1 MVMVIGGGRTSTPS
15 PSRRRTGTV
24 GINSQTILGR
34 HSAGTG
40 LQEVLTPQKAREVLN
55 LWESNDVFFN
65 SLRLSNTSNN
75 IAGTIQWDGTD
86 FLGYNGT
93 QWKSLTN
100 TTGIDTKTVSA
111 SYDNNT
117 STATFNRD
125 DGTTF
130 TLDLGQLV
138 VGAGINLTDLSV
150 LPKPPASGDGHLG
163 YDNTTGEFTY
173 TPPDLSGY
181 LTSYTETDPVFT
193 AHTSSD
199 ISSGTGFLK
208 NDGSGNWSY
217 DNNTYLT
224 SSDLSYYT
232 DSDVN
237 TLLNISSAGN
247 NQILSWNGTDYAWIN
262 QSSGGSGISLTDL
275 SILPEST
282 PSGDGHLGYDNT
294 TGEFTYTPPDLSGYL
309 TSYTET
315 DPVFSASAAASITNT
330 KITNWDTA
338 HGWGDHSTAG
348 YLTSY
353 TETSTLD
360 DVVTRG
366 NTTTTTAVIPFL
378 YSNQSSFPNAATY
391 HGAIAHSHADG
402 AMYFAHGGNWV
413 KLAND
418 SQLANS
424 SNWDTAYGWG
434 DHSAAG
440 YVLTSNLDYYTD
452 SDVDARLDSDLAGD
466 GQILSWDDTNSN
478 YVWIDS
484 PTFTETVTSLNIN
497 ANILTYTREDGTT
510 DQYDLSLYLDDT
522 NLARITSGTLDAS
535 TGIATFTRD
544 DSSTFTLDLSSLL
557 NITFA
562 DLSVVKPNP
571 AASGSGDLTYDNTT
585 GEFTYTPPDLSGYLT
600 SYTETDPVF
609 SASAAASIT
618 NTKITNWDTAH
629 GWGDHSTAGYLTSF
643 SETVTSLSL
652 SLGSLLYTDE
662 GGTVTNIPLTSYE
675 NQVLSVNGYV
685 GTVNL
690 TKGDIGLGNVD
701 NTSDVDKPI
710 STLTQTALDLKVNY
724 TDVLTTVTSTNKI
737 VTQSDISS
745 LGGGDML
752 KNVYDTNNSNVVDN
766 AEKVNGFTVGI
777 DVPANAVFTDTVYTD
792 SDVDSHLNQT
802 NPTSGHVLSWNG
814 SDYAWVAQ
822 SSGYSNTDVD
832 AHLNQTGS
840 ITDGYVLSWDTTT
853 GDYSWINKGNTLLNI
868 SDNVQGVV
876 LGAGKKLQ
884 TNDIEMDVGS
894 TLSAAGCIVDF
905 SSSTIIGLGGE
916 IKSEIDTHL
925 NVTPT
930 NPTDGYVLSWDTS
943 ANAGQGDFVWVAK
956 GSTLSNIVDTS
967 YGVDVTGKMQI
978 STIDIG
984 SGINASAG
992 ATFDLQGTTINF
1004 GSATIMGGNAF
1015 NGTINNHLWSGS
1027 TAPTDGYILSWNSS
1041 LLSGSGDYEWVA
1053 QSSSGIVLTDLSVGT
1068 PNAASGSG
1076 DLAYDDTTG
1085 IFTYTPPDLSGYVL
1099 TSNLDYYTDSD
1110 VDARLDSDLAGDGQI
1125 LSWDDTNSNYVWIDS
1140 PTFTETTT
1148 SLTLTNGSLIYT
1160 DEDGTSHNISLAA
1173 YLDEDSRSIASGVL
1187 DSVTGI
1193 VTFTRDDASTFTLDL
1208 SALLDDTNLVT
1219 SVNGQNGVVVLSKS
1233 DIGLGNVD
1241 NTSDADK
1248 PISTA
1253 TQTALDL
1260 KVNYT
1265 DVLTTVSNTNKI
1277 VTQSDIPSFTE
1288 TDTLDDVVTRGNTT
1302 TTTAVIPFLYANQS
1316 SFPNASTYHGAIAHS
1331 HADGAMYFAHGG
1343 NWVKLANNSQLTNS
1357 SNWDTAYGWGDH
1369 STAGYSNVTSSDSAP
1384 TSPSDNDL
1392 WWDSDE
1398 GVLKIRYNDGSS
1410 QQWVDIS
1417 SSSSGIALTDLSVGT
1432 PNSASSS
1439 GAISYDNTTGEF
1451 TYTPPDLSG
1460 YLTSET
1466 SHADVLVDGD
1476 FSSSGLMKTD
1486 GSGVYSTVTDNSSNW
1501 DTAYGWGDHSTVGYL
1516 TSFAETVTSLSVL
1529 NNILTYTKEDGTTDT
1544 VDLSLYLDDT
1554 NLARITSGT
1563 LNSSTG
1569 IATFTRDD
1577 NSTFTLDLSSLLNI
1591 TFADLSVVK
1600 PNPAASGSGD
1610 LTYDNTTGEFTF
1622 TPPDLSGFAASSD
1635 ISWVVSGNDIYSSN
1649 SGNVGIGTTTP
1660 LDKLEV
1666 SGGIRVSDSW
1676 SETPSS
1682 SGVIDYISSNISN
1695 ITRFISQGD
1704 SENRGQFKFVNQN
1717 SVGSSI
1723 LESVFIN
1730 SYGDVGLGVDNIIEY
1745 YNTSNPPSLNGSGV
1759 VISNEPTYLNDNNS
1773 AKYGRSISVSSDGNV
1788 LAVAAH
1794 QGTTA
1799 QTNGLIYIYTK
1810 QTDGTW
1816 SLRDTIINPSDG
1828 DPTEYEFGVS
1838 VSLSSDG
1845 NLMAVGSYDLGLSEG
1860 YYTGHTSTQY
1870 YRSGVHIYE
1879 YSNSSWGIR
1888 DTILDPKASPSL
1900 EFGKDVAL
1908 SSDGAILIVGVGR
1921 YDNSVYYGEGGVY
1934 RFKYDSQN
1942 TIWNQEDFITIPHT
1956 NTFITGGDNPPA
1968 GFGATV
1974 SISDDGMILAV
1985 GSPDY
1990 DSSNATGNTD
2000 STGNQGAVY
2009 TYIWD
2014 STGQNY
2020 ISRGSLLELNPEGL
2034 NFGKSLCLT
2043 GNGNTLV
2050 VSSID
2055 DISSASEPRGKR
2067 KVHIYDWAS
2076 TSWSKRNFIME
2087 SPSNYSGSSYYND
2100 TYGESLT
2107 CSSDGTTLLISS
2119 PLYWLTNS
2127 SNVTQGTWNAQG
2139 IYSYSGLMGSSIVY
2153 EKLEVDGAVK
2163 ISSTTNSSVDA
2174 GTIQWNGT
2182 DFLGYNGSAWK
2193 SLTVPSQSDLSGVD
2207 ADTVDGLH
2215 ASSFALANHH
2225 HDSDY
2230 LGINDTAT
2238 NSALLDN
2245 LDSSQ
2250 FLRSDVDD
2258 HTTGKLGI
2266 GSAPVNEKLEVSG
2279 AIKIGDTSTV
2289 SPSGGEIKYDGDYK
2303 SYNTTLSTW
2312 ESLTFQ
2318 TSDVDTHLNQSSA
2331 VDGQVLS
2338 WDDVNAVYNWVD
2350 PSSLSITEV
2359 NDLSS
2364 AVTWADVPDANITQ
2378 SSVTQHE
2385 GALTITESQISDLH
2399 HYDNADVNTL
2409 LNKTTSSDGKLLTW
2423 DQTAGYYDW
2432 VDSTSLAIT
2441 ETNDLS
2447 SVVTWADVPDAN
2459 ITQSSVT
2466 QHEGALS
2473 ILESQITGLNYYTN
2487 ADVNTL
2493 LNKTTTSDGQLL
2505 TWDQTAGLYKWI
2517 TKASLS
2523 SSITINKSQITDLG
2537 NYVETISGTTN
2548 EIEVTGTASSGATF
2562 TIGLPD
2568 DVVITSDLTVGGN
2581 LSVNGTSTR
2590 VDSTVTT
2597 IIDPVISIG
2606 GKDTTSD
2613 GFADLTSL
2621 DPKDRGVEFKYW
2633 DSTSSSSKLGF
2644 MGWNTSISKFGF
2656 YKDATNTNEIF
2667 SGTKAELDAEID
2679 WSNILNKPTSAGVDT
2694 NTTYSVKASNISGGA
2709 SLDLDAGGSGS
2720 GTDKVNFKHAGATT
2734 ITYTDD
2740 DNIEISSTDTTYST
2754 ATPTTE
2760 GLIKIGYTQTGKNYP
2775 VQLNLGQ
2782 AYVNVPWTDT
2792 GASMTSSQWTT
2803 SGSDIYY
2810 NSGNVGIGTIS
2821 PSAKLDIA
2829 IGASNSLGLVVTS
2842 SNDAAVT
2849 GDHISVAALRGDTS
2863 AYNLLNLTNSVG
2875 TKFIVQGD
2883 GNVGINTTSPKTK
2896 LHLNHGETSVNGP
2909 QELLR
2914 LEGNWNG
2921 ATGVDGDGALIR
2933 FTNQHDNAT
2942 NPNTGEYNV
2951 AGIAGLD
2958 DSSNWGGSLHFQ
2970 TSPTGGTGGNDLQ
2983 TRMVVRYDGNVG
2995 IGTTNPIGKL
3005 EVNTENINGS
3015 VKIGNFNNVAYGTA
3029 TSNHLGQGTKL
3040 EFVADTNP
3048 RYSHHNT
3055 NTVAYIKSE
3064 YDGTDSTADDRT
3076 GNTALTFAT
3085 HSGFADTG
3093 TLSEKMRISSSGN
3106 VGIGTTEPQRLLTL
3120 GNGTDSPHLLLY
3132 AAPAGNS
3139 RIEFGDTNDQD
3150 AGKIQYNH
3158 STNHMNFTTAGIQDR
3173 MVLDDNGR
3181 VGIGETSPDELLH
3194 LKDSTTNAN
3203 TCLRL
3208 ESNSQKWD
3216 LCNRGGDSNKF
3227 KLLDVTGNKSPFIVE
3242 KGITQHNLLYLKSE
3256 VVGSGDAVDG
3266 TDLPNRIGVN
3276 THVPEAELHVEG
3288 NLLVD
3293 IYDGAQTGGGVFFRS
3308 STSSDAEYL
3317 LDKPY
3322 NMSILAYDHSNS
3334 GASADGL
3341 SINAWDGISFCTN
3354 SNTRNERMRISKD
3367 GKVGIGITSP
3377 SYSLHVVDPT
3387 VDSNNNVVYPQTV
3400 ASFGNSDENS
3410 PIRIVS
3416 NSNTEW
3422 GLQSFNSRDIIFE
3435 NKVGS
3440 GTPSRLMTIKSD
3452 GKVGIG
3458 KTNPDCKLHVSDNIK
3473 TDGNII
3479 SSGVIEQYGTLGTG
3493 ATGGGTSID
3502 HDVSVLKLGYFSNAG
3517 GSPVMSGDCTVNLF
3531 NFDASVGQATNVS
3544 YVVQQG
3550 STSSATH
3557 IINAMTITTN
3567 SSVDTS
3573 ATVTI
3578 NWQGGSAPVGTVG
3591 GIDVFSFTILR
3602 TGASTY
3608 VVLANMVDY

>member
-34 HSAGTG
+34 HSSGTG

-629 GWGDHSTAGYLTSF
+629 GWGDHSAAGYLTSF

-956 GSTLSNIVDTS
+956 GNTLSNIVDTS

-1041 LLSGSGDYEWVA
+1041 LLSGAGDYEWVA

-1076 DLAYDDTTG
+1076 GLAYDDTTG

-1125 LSWDDTNSNYVWIDS
+1125 LSWDDTNSKYVWIDS
-1140 PTFTETTT
+1140 PTFSETTT
-1148 SLTLTNGSLIYT
+1148 SLTLTNGNLVYT
-1160 DEDGTSHNISLAA
+1160 DEDGTQNSISLAA

-1193 VTFTRDDASTFTLDL
+1193 VTFTRDDNSTFTLDL

-1265 DVLTTVSNTNKI
+1265 DVLSTVTSTNKI
-1277 VTQSDIPSFTE
+1277 VTQSDIPSLTE

-1331 HADGAMYFAHGG
+1331 HADGAMYFAH
-1343 NWVKLANNSQLTNS
+1343 NSIWNKLANDSQLANS
-1357 SNWDTAYGWGDH
+1357 PNWDTAHGWGNHANAGYLTSYTETDPVFSASAAASITNTKITNWDTAHGWGDH
-1369 STAGYSNVTSSDSAP
+1369 SAAGYSNVTSSDSAP

-1417 SSSSGIALTDLSVGT
+1417 SSSSGGIALTDLSVGT
-1432 PNSASSS
+1432 PNAASSS

-1600 PNPAASGSGD
+1600 PNPSASGSGD

-1759 VISNEPTYLNDNNS
+1759 VISNEPTYLNDNHS

-1974 SISDDGMILAV
+1974 SISDDGMILTV

-1990 DSSNATGNTD
+1990 DSSNATGNTE

-2014 STGQNY
+2014 LVGQNY

-2193 SLTVPSQSDLSGVD
+2193 SLTVPSQSDLSGMD

-2385 GALTITESQISDLH
+2385 STLTITESQISDLH

-2409 LNKTTSSDGKLLTW
+2409 LNKTTTSDGKLLTW
-2423 DQTAGYYDW
+2423 DQALGLYKW

-2441 ETNDLS
+2441 ESNDLS

-2590 VDSTVTT
+2590 IDSTVTT

-2606 GKDTTSD
+2606 GESTTSN
-2613 GFADLTSL
+2613 GFADLSAL

-2644 MGWNTSISKFGF
+2644 IGWDSDVAKFTLL
-2656 YKDATNTNEIF
+2656 KDATNTNEIF
-2667 SGTKAELDAEID
+2667 SGTKAELDAGVD

-2694 NTTYSVKASNISGGA
+2694 DTTYSVKASNISGGA

-2740 DNIEISSTDTTYST
+2740 DNIEISSTDTTYSAGIGLSLVLWGGT
-2754 ATPTTE
+2754 YTRFNLNKATSATL
-2760 GLIKIGYTQTGKNYP
+2760 GGVQLGSHITQTTAPNSPSSTFGRTYP
-2775 VQLNLGQ
+2775 VQFNSSDQLVVNVPWVDTDTTYSAGTGLSLSGANQFSLSKATDAALGGVKLTTTTAQ
-2782 AYVNVPWTDT
+2782 TVGANTASTDAGRTYPVQFNSSDQLVVNVPWTD
-2792 GASMTSSQWTT
+2792 GSGSLTSSQWTDVT
-2803 SGSDIYY
+2803 SGIHY
-2810 NSGNVGIGTIS
+2810 
-2821 PSAKLDIA
+2821 
-2829 IGASNSLGLVVTS
+2829 
-2842 SNDAAVT
+2842 
-2849 GDHISVAALRGDTS
+2849 
-2863 AYNLLNLTNSVG
+2863 
-2875 TKFIVQGD
+2875 
-2883 GNVGINTTSPKTK
+2883 
-2896 LHLNHGETSVNGP
+2896 
-2909 QELLR
+2909 
-2914 LEGNWNG
+2914 
-2921 ATGVDGDGALIR
+2921 
-2933 FTNQHDNAT
+2933 
-2942 NPNTGEYNV
+2942 
-2951 AGIAGLD
+2951 
-2958 DSSNWGGSLHFQ
+2958 
-2970 TSPTGGTGGNDLQ
+2970 
-2983 TRMVVRYDGNVG
+2983 
-2995 IGTTNPIGKL
+2995 
-3005 EVNTENINGS
+3005 
-3015 VKIGNFNNVAYGTA
+3015 
-3029 TSNHLGQGTKL
+3029 
-3040 EFVADTNP
+3040 
-3048 RYSHHNT
+3048 
-3055 NTVAYIKSE
+3055 
-3064 YDGTDSTADDRT
+3064 
-3076 GNTALTFAT
+3076 
-3085 HSGFADTG
+3085 
-3093 TLSEKMRISSSGN
+3093 SSGN
-3106 VGIGTTEPQRLLTL
+3106 VGIGLSGPSEILNVGIPNNKTVGTLYTTTRNWNDASNRVDLLFKYKYKSDGSYASGSQISLAKESNTVDGHYGSDIRLFTRQHGQSTSEKMRIKGD
-3120 GNGTDSPHLLLY
+3120 GN
-3132 AAPAGNS
+3132 
-3139 RIEFGDTNDQD
+3139 
-3150 AGKIQYNH
+3150 
-3158 STNHMNFTTAGIQDR
+3158 
-3173 MVLDDNGR
+3173 
-3181 VGIGETSPDELLH
+3181 VGIGITSPNYRLQVVDPTVNSSSNVVYPIEVAAFGDASINDGLKIVGASNLEWGLQSLNTRDIIFENNTSGTTSRLMTIKDNGNVGIGNFSTSSPPLTHLH
-3194 LKDSTTNAN
+3194 IKDDTSNAN

-3208 ESNSQKWD
+3208 ENGSQKWD
-3216 LCNRGGDSNKF
+3216 LCTRGGDSNKF
-3227 KLLDVTGNKSPFIVE
+3227 KLFDATGNKSPFIVE

-3256 VVGSGDAVDG
+3256 VVGSADAVDG

-3293 IYDGAQTGGGVFFRS
+3293 IYDAAQTGGGVFFRS

-3367 GKVGIGITSP
+3367 GNVGIGHTNPLAKLQTNISSADAYSNGNVNLDKCILSLVNDISSLGDTTGAHSTIQFNVNGGTNRNRVGGISFIAEDASVSTGNRKGALTFWTDDEASRTEKLRITG
-3377 SYSLHVVDPT
+3377 D
-3387 VDSNNNVVYPQTV
+3387 
-3400 ASFGNSDENS
+3400 GN
-3410 PIRIVS
+3410 
-3416 NSNTEW
+3416 
-3422 GLQSFNSRDIIFE
+3422 
-3435 NKVGS
+3435 
-3440 GTPSRLMTIKSD
+3440 
-3452 GKVGIG
+3452 VGIG
-3458 KTNPDCKLHVSDNIK
+3458 TNDPDCKLHVSDNIK

-3517 GSPVMSGDCTVNLF
+3517 GSPDMSGDCTVNLF

-3544 YVVQQG
+3544 YIVQQG

-3602 TGASTY
+3602 TGTSTY